1 VFIFTF
7 AARSSIMFLVL
18 TYQLIYIGEQ
28 NIEMDKAGGVNLRE
42 PRLYIKYHI
51 GTHQYNPLYRRIL
64 WQGGMVL
71 GCHLGPASILFI
83 TILSPLYFP
92 YPSTI
97 SKERMFTNGALTS
110 CPNIERLHYRT
121 CLITDDY
128 LHLCTFGR
136 TLYHL
141 HRYPSQYLPMTQKET
156 AEILHPIRYPEPRP
170 LEFDPEILCLRCL
183 GLVG

>member
-1 VFIFTF
+1 
-7 AARSSIMFLVL
+7 MFLVL

-28 NIEMDKAGGVNLRE
+28 NIEMDKAGSVNLRE

-51 GTHQYNPLYRRIL
+51 RTHQYNPLYKQIL

-71 GCHLGPASILFI
+71 GCLLGPASILFI
-83 TILSPLYFP
+83 TILSPLYCP

-97 SKERMFTNGALTS
+97 SKGRMFTNGALTG

-128 LHLCTFGR
+128 LHFMYICKDFV
-136 TLYHL
+136 
-141 HRYPSQYLPMTQKET
+141 PSAQISKPAPSNNTERDRRNPPSNPLPRAQ
-156 AEILHPIRYPEPRP
+156 PPRIRP
-170 LEFDPEILCLRCL
+170 
-183 GLVG
+183 